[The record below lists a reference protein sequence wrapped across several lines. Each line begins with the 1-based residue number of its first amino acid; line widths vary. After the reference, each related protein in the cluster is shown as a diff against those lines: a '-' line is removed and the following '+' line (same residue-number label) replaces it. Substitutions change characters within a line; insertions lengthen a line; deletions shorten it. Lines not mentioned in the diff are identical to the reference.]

1 LFAFVEN
8 AQHVSFSI
16 PSKVLRHR
24 LPSIIDALKFGFA
37 NHVINIMDKISK
49 SSEMKHLRQLVPAMK
64 PSHVHDID
72 LLTYVEETALR
83 VTS

>member
-1 LFAFVEN
+1 MFAVVEN

-16 PSKVLRHR
+16 PSKLLSHR
-24 LPSIIDALKFGFA
+24 LLSIIGTPKFGFA
-37 NHVINIMDKISK
+37 NHHVIMDKVSK

-72 LLTYVEETALR
+72 LPM
-83 VTS
+83 